1 MIHLKNTSQ
10 IESMKKGGAMLK
22 EALVY
27 AQSQVR
33 VGITTLELNNRIE
46 QKILSLGG
54 YPGFKKVKGYSWG
67 TCICIN
73 DQVVHTPPSKR
84 IIKDADV
91 VTIDAGVFFEG
102 LHTDSA
108 VTVQAGTQTPAITR
122 FLEVGKQALQSALEQ
137 TVVGNRIGHIS
148 SAFQDTIESA
158 GYSIIRELTG
168 HGVGAELHED
178 PYIPCFLEKK
188 ISQTKELV
196 PGMTLALEVMYSM
209 GKPKIATERD
219 GWSIRV
225 VDGSPTAT
233 FEHTVALSENG
244 TLILT

>member
-1 MIHLKNTSQ
+1 MIHLKNQAQ
-10 IESMKKGGAMLK
+10 IESMKKGGLMLK
-22 EALVY
+22 EALEY
-27 AQSQVR
+27 ARSHVR
-33 VGITTLELNNRIE
+33 VGMTTLELNECIE
-46 QKILSLGG
+46 EKIVSLGG

-73 DQVVHTPPSKR
+73 DQIVHTPPSKR
-84 IIKDADV
+84 VIQDGDV
-91 VTIDAGVFFEG
+91 VTIDAGVYFEG

-108 VTVQAGTQTPAITR
+108 ITVQAGTHTHEIQQ
-122 FLEVGKQALQSALEQ
+122 FLQVGQNALQNALSQ
-137 TVVGNRIGHIS
+137 AVVGNRIGHIS
-148 SAFQDTIESA
+148 SAFQTTIESA

-168 HGVGAELHED
+168 HGVGAQLHED
-178 PYIPCFLEKK
+178 PFIPCFLDRE
-188 ISQTKELV
+188 IAQTKELV
-196 PGMTLALEVMYSM
+196 SGMTLALEVMYTM